1 MVNGKCLNI
10 KRFVANA
17 IGENCYI
24 LWDDTLE
31 AAIID
36 CGAWGETK
44 KARIAQF
51 IEENALR
58 PCMALQTHMH
68 FDHVLGLPFLYRCY
82 GLRPRCHAFEQEVYN
97 CVPTM
102 ASELFGLELSEPPV
116 PVGEYLADDEELQ
129 FGNTRFRTLFTP
141 GHTPGGLCFYFPLA
155 GALFSGDTLFPGSI
169 GRSDLPGGNHAQLL
183 HSIHTRLLT
192 LPDDV
197 TVYPGHGPATTVGDE
212 RRNNPFLQTEGDD

>member
-1 MVNGKCLNI
+1 MNYELNI

-44 KARIAQF
+44 ETKIAHF
-51 IEENALR
+51 IEENNLQPR
-58 PCMALQTHMH
+58 MALQTHMH
-68 FDHVLGLPFLYRCY
+68 FDHVLGLPFLLRQY

-97 CVPTM
+97 YVPIM
-102 ASELFGLELSEPPV
+102 ASELFGLELSDPLV
-116 PVGEYLADDEELQ
+116 PVEEYLVDNEELQ
-129 FGNTRFRTLFTP
+129 FGNIRFRILFTP
-141 GHTPGGLCFYFPLA
+141 GHTPGGLCFYFPDNK
-155 GALFSGDTLFPGSI
+155 ALFSGDTLFLGSI
-169 GRSDLPGGNHAQLL
+169 GRSDLPGGNGGQLIR
-183 HSIHTRLLT
+183 SIHTKLLS

-197 TVYPGHGPATTVGDE
+197 TVYPGHGPATTVGNE
-212 RRNNPFLQTEGDD
+212 RRNNPYL